1 MVLIQNRNKKDMTLF
16 KKLSLLCIF
25 LGINISAFAQD
36 CACKQ
41 WKWTHYDSGGQIRFD
56 YSHGCSQ
63 PSSEWEFVGYDYEY
77 CESKKKEREFQE
89 AEWKKRAEMEKN
101 KIRTK
106 DGFTVDQWYYDFSP
120 YLGTKKVKDLVYNFE
135 MWGYEGEVIYQG
147 TMNQGKIDGVLY
159 AANGIKVA
167 DFQDNFYQMKIFWK
181 SKEIFYYDNTS
192 KQYLFGNKSIDRSYP
207 YYLVDNGEILMA
219 FTLNIKKEEALKIFE
234 KIKGEEFINQK
245 QKRLTEYQKIKRG
258 LEQIQTE
265 DSLNIYKKEE
275 LLIKKPLDL
284 KEKSI
289 LGSWTFESITNEVN
303 LVEKLELNADRSYK
317 VQYLKFNSIVPDLI
331 EEGFWFVDQDRL
343 FLHRKF
349 DTKQKLFEQDLY
361 AFISSRIEKINEEYT
376 MGTFLDQGE
385 VILDVDILA
394 GYRNDMLKRGLNP
407 YPDIYFYLEF
417 SRKQYF
423 NKNEINYESQEYNE
437 LLKKIKSMSTLESY
451 KEYCLNIENNVISSS
466 KLDKISNKEI
476 IQTIS
481 SSQIPRMIS
490 YRITSD
496 SFTMKGYK
504 TSKEAKVQRRR
515 KNKQVIVKTTF
526 YSAALWLGLRLF
538 ENSTVK

>member
-1 MVLIQNRNKKDMTLF
+1 MILF
-16 KKLSLLCIF
+16 KNLYLSFIF
-25 LGINISAFAQD
+25 LGIQISAFAQD
-36 CACKQ
+36 CECKQ
-41 WKWTHYDSGGQIRFD
+41 WKKTYYNSSGEQKFD
-56 YSHGCSQ
+56 YTYSCSQ
-63 PSSEWEFVGYDYEY
+63 PSSSWEFIGYDYEF

-89 AEWKKRAEMEKN
+89 AEWKKRGEMEKN

-147 TMNQGKIDGVLY
+147 TMNQGKIDGILY

-167 DFQDNFYQMKIFWK
+167 DLLENFYHM
-181 SKEIFYYDNTS
+181 EIFRKSNIIFYFDNNS
-192 KQYLFGNKSIDRSYP
+192 EQYFIGGNSGSREYP

-219 FTLNIKKEEALKIFE
+219 FTSIIKKEEALKIFE
-234 KIKGEEFINQK
+234 KIKSEEYIKQK
-245 QKRLTEYQKIKRG
+245 QKRLTEYQKIKMG
-258 LEQIQTE
+258 LERIQIE
-265 DSLNIYKKEE
+265 DSLSIYKKEE
-275 LLIKKPLDL
+275 LLIKKPLDF

-289 LGSWTFESITNEVN
+289 VGAWTFESITNEVN

-385 VILDVDILA
+385 VILDVDILE

-423 NKNEINYESQEYNE
+423 NKNEINFESQEYNE

-496 SFTMKGYK
+496 RVTMKGYK
-504 TSKEAKVQRRR
+504 TSKEARVQRRR